1 MALLTPV
8 DEKPGRPRFLL
19 PRRLKGWVLPLALL
33 LVWEV
38 LSRRSHAYALA
49 FVPLEQIAAS
59 LLEVL
64 RSGELFNNLLAS
76 LGTASSGLL
85 IGGTL
90 GLSLGSL
97 MGLSRL
103 ADRLVGPVFHTVR
116 QVPLLGWIPLIG
128 LWFGNG
134 SLAKTLVVCLASF
147 YPMVLNTYEGLRNV
161 EKNHLEVAQVLA
173 ASRWQT
179 YRHILIPSALP
190 FIFTGIFHALAF
202 SWISTI
208 GSELLFTAGPGL
220 GSLMQ
225 TAQMAARMDIVIVCV
240 ASIGVTGLL
249 MNVSFTRFSRRLLRW
264 RPTR

>member
-1 MALLTPV
+1 MAAQIP
-8 DEKPGRPRFLL
+8 EKNRFAI
-19 PRRLKGWVLPLALL
+19 PKWLKGWILPLALL
-33 LVWEV
+33 LVWET

-59 LLEVL
+59 LLQVL
-64 RSGELFNNLLAS
+64 RSGELLNNLLAS

-85 IGGTL
+85 IGGAL

-97 MGLSRL
+97 LGLSKT
-103 ADRLVGPVFHTVR
+103 ADRLVGPLFHTVR

-134 SLAKTLVVCLASF
+134 SLAKTLVVCLAAF

-173 ASRWQT
+173 ASRRQT
-179 YRHILIPSALP
+179 YRYVFIPSALP
-190 FIFTGIFHALAF
+190 FIFTGVFHALAF
-202 SWISTI
+202 SWIATI

-225 TAQMAARMDIVIVCV
+225 AAQMAARMDIVIVCV

-249 MNVSFTRFSRRLLRW
+249 MNVSFTRCSRHLLRW
-264 RPTR
+264 RPAR